1 MDGSNVERLL
11 LDAGFDDVKVKKI
24 KIEVGDWGLASLLRN
39 WKGKVLIVDRDNK
52 ELADTL
58 LNVWCLALE
67 VLAEQMIQ
75 YIPNDEERADFVDG
89 VKADVRNM
97 DYQLYT
103 YMYTITLILLIL
115 GIL

>member
-1 MDGSNVERLL
+1 MDGNDIEQLM
-11 LDAGFDDVKVKKI
+11 LDAGFADVKVKKF
-24 KIEVGDWGLASLLRN
+24 KIEVGDWGSGSSLQS
-39 WKGKVLIVDRDNK
+39 WKEKVLIVDRDKK
-52 ELADTL
+52 ELADAL
-58 LNVWCLALE
+58 VNVWSLALE
-67 VLAEQMIQ
+67 ALAEQMIQ